1 MFDSGGTES
10 YPTAPGELRAE
21 IGAINATPTVTE
33 RLYRERAQLQSRLSE
48 VEKAIAAIEASPQTQ
63 QVVDSLA
70 KLHWLR

>member
-1 MFDSGGTES
+1 MFDSSEPG
-10 YPTAPGELRAE
+10 YPVAPQLSGEMLST
-21 IGAINATPTVTE
+21 INMTPTVTE
-33 RLYRERAQLQSRLSE
+33 RLYRERVALQEKLAE